1 MGRVLGIDLGTR
13 TLGLALS
20 DEGWTIAQ
28 PLRTL
33 RRIGPRKDVEAVA
46 RLMEESEVERVV
58 LGDPRNMDGSPG
70 QLAGEVERFAAA
82 LTAATGR
89 PVDLWDERLTTVAA
103 ERALLEG
110 NVRRDRRK
118 KVIDQVAA
126 ALILQGWLDRA
137 PAKGEGSREP

>member
-1 MGRVLGIDLGTR
+1 MGRVLGIDLGSK

-20 DEGWTIAQ
+20 DEGWSIAQ

-33 RRIGPRKDVEAVA
+33 RRVGPRKDVEAVA
-46 RLMEESEVERVV
+46 RLIEEREVERVV
-58 LGDPRNMDGSPG
+58 IGDPRNMDGTPG
-70 QLAGEVERFAAA
+70 RLSEEVERFSTA
-82 LTAATGR
+82 LGEATGL

-110 NVRRDRRK
+110 NVRRGRRK
-118 KVIDQVAA
+118 QVIDQVAA

-137 PAKGEGSREP
+137 AADRRASRIP

>member
-1 MGRVLGIDLGTR
+1 MGRVLAIDLGTK

-20 DEGWTIAQ
+20 DEGRTIAQ

-33 RRIGPRKDVEAVA
+33 RRVGPRKDVRAVLRVA
-46 RLMEESEVERVV
+46 EEWEVDQVV

-70 QLAGEVERFAAA
+70 KLSGEVETFAAA
-82 LTAATGR
+82 LAEAGGL

-110 NVRRDRRK
+110 NVRRGRRRE
-118 KVIDQVAA
+118 VIDQVAA
-126 ALILQGWLDRA
+126 SLILQGWLDRRA
-137 PAKGEGSREP
+137 GQGGGA

>member
-1 MGRVLGIDLGTR
+1 MGRVLGIDLGTK

-33 RRIGPRKDVEAVA
+33 RRVGPRKDVEAVA
-46 RLMEESEVERVV
+46 RVIAEGEVERVV
-58 LGDPRNMDGSPG
+58 LGNPRNMDGTPG
-70 QLAGEVERFAAA
+70 KLSEEVERFSGA
-82 LTAATGR
+82 LQAATGL

-110 NVRRDRRK
+110 QVRRRRRRQ
-118 KVIDQVAA
+118 VIDHVAA
-126 ALILQGWLDRA
+126 ALILQGWLDNSARER
-137 PAKGEGSREP
+137 GGSGDP